1 MKYKKLPL
9 KIDSEKLNKID
20 VKKRHYFMILYIR
33 LKSQILKLRRTF
45 NSLVYPYGYLTMNRN
60 IYNH

>member
-20 VKKRHYFMILYIR
+20 VKKCHYFMILYIK
-33 LKSQILKLRRTF
+33 LKSKILKLSRTF
-45 NSLVYPYGYLTMNRN
+45 NSLVYHYGYLTMNRN

>member
-20 VKKRHYFMILYIR
+20 VKKCHYFMILYIK
-33 LKSQILKLRRTF
+33 LKSKILKLSRTF